1 MIIVIFSKSAQI
13 KSRGR
18 RDLGMYLTTWVISVL
33 AGLCIGHKIRLIGES
48 INGDSCDI
56 EVCHGEV
63 TIKAAGLARARLRVD
78 QSSNK
83 LEFKTENSSI
93 MLISDDE
100 AVRGVDSTLRNND
113 RILIIIGLGEEDDDL
128 VSSLPKALEGYV
140 ESLETINQRLL
151 YLEVPTVAV
160 LQFSLNLTDDGN
172 RDPRRGNLINTPIMG
187 HNLHRVHHTECERQI
202 NFMPRQPR
210 EPAVQANLRFSDP
223 DGLVVSVHGGA
234 IVNRMPG
241 KVFFDTDDGRF
252 YQYVLVIPLESSVID
267 GQFLQ
272 TIKEGFGTVTAGAFL
287 YVVSQLNNANDHA
300 VILVP

>member
-1 MIIVIFSKSAQI
+1 
-13 KSRGR
+13 
-18 RDLGMYLTTWVISVL
+18 
-33 AGLCIGHKIRLIGES
+33 
-48 INGDSCDI
+48 
-56 EVCHGEV
+56 
-63 TIKAAGLARARLRVD
+63 VD

-128 VSSLPKALEGYV
+128 VSSLPEALEGYV

-252 YQYVLVIPLESSVID
+252 YQYVLVIPLESNVID